1 MGHATAMHAYV
12 GAGALH
18 MQQPYLVYPAY
29 AGTAHPTPHFGG
41 QHTPPSLAHRIGE
54 GYAALSSAPSP
65 WQGAHNGGSTK
76 WIIDSGA
83 SSHMTPHN
91 ELFSDIRPDSTSVM
105 TADGKR
111 LRAQGRGNVTLV
123 ITNPKWDEITL
134 YDVLHVP
141 GLECNLVSVHQLN
154 KDHLKV
160 EFTLKLEARVTD
172 PFNKDF
178 VIIGSW
184 SAASQAYLLPT
195 VGCLENANVSA
206 FAASCSDVR
215 SAASE
220 AGELAPPPS
229 NAQVFRLWSLWHP
242 RLGHLGNAALPLL
255 AQNSVGLPALLY
267 KRNASRQLLCETCS
281 LTKIKK
287 SPFPTSTTKTHRALE
302 LVHADLTGRII
313 AKSLGGA
320 EYIAVL
326 VDDFTR
332 MMWVLP
338 LVRKSDF
345 VEKFIEWRNEV
356 VPYKG
361 QLACLRTDGGGEFNN
376 AALHAALGGARHERS
391 CAYTAQQNGVAERYV
406 GILKSVMRPILHGRQ
421 LPLEFWAE
429 AAMTATYIRNRCP
442 SSANGGK
449 TPFELWHGT
458 PPNLSDLRVFGCLAF
473 AMLSDKQREH
483 SLAFRS
489 RPGVFIGYDMGQK
502 GYRIYFPD
510 TRVVVVTRN
519 VEFHEEKGYD
529 FSYFSPQDSS
539 EGPPLAVDL
548 TVNPAPRPP
557 GLRPRLVVIG
567 PRPPAPP
574 ADSIVELEELAP
586 GAAPASAAAPAP
598 APAPVAAPAP
608 APPLSPA
615 P

>member
-1 MGHATAMHAYV
+1 MHAYV

-326 VDDFTR
+326 FDDFTR

-489 RPGVFIGYDMGQK
+489 RPGVFIAHKIPPKDHHWQSTSRSIPLLVPLGSAHDWW
-502 GYRIYFPD
+502 
-510 TRVVVVTRN
+510 
-519 VEFHEEKGYD
+519 
-529 FSYFSPQDSS
+529 SS
-539 EGPPLAVDL
+539 GP
-548 TVNPAPRPP
+548 
-557 GLRPRLVVIG
+557 GRLLHQQT
-567 PRPPAPP
+567 P
-574 ADSIVELEELAP
+574 
-586 GAAPASAAAPAP
+586 
-598 APAPVAAPAP
+598 
-608 APPLSPA
+608 
-615 P
+615 